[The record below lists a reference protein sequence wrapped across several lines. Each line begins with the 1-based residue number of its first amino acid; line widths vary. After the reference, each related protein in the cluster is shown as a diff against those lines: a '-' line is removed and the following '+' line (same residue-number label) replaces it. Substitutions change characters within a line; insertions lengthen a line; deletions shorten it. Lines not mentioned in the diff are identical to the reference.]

1 MEYGKIRN
9 YPKECNP
16 DMERYLVDTNIFINH
31 FRGKD
36 VATNF
41 LKERNFLYTSF
52 VTYGELLQ
60 GVRNRREL
68 NLVNKTMDKFD
79 IDFGSNKIFADT
91 MDLLNK
97 YSLSH
102 GLKLPD
108 AVIAAT
114 ALNRSYIVVT
124 ENIRDFKFIPN
135 IKLEKI

>member
-102 GLKLPD
+102 GLKLLD

-124 ENIRDFKFIPN
+124 ENIKDFKFIPD
-135 IKLEKI
+135 IQLEKI